1 MQNYIGYGFDTN
13 DIEDKTW
20 SNLAKKYDTEA
31 VEDHLKDSFD
41 YEVTD
46 DEVISEEYKITD
58 ALDFINENNTDCC
71 EYLRNIINSEESKK
85 TGTDY
90 IVSSYDN
97 YLVFDSIRFADDSKR
112 TEYIRNADEFIA
124 MVGRYIP
131 TENIHFGNLY
141 KGTDWL
147 DPSYALE

>member
-20 SNLAKKYDTEA
+20 YNLAKKYDTEA
-31 VEDHLKDSFD
+31 VEEHLKDSFN
-41 YEVTD
+41 YEITN
-46 DEVISEEYKITD
+46 DEVISEEYKIQD
-58 ALDFINENNTDCC
+58 ALDFIDENNIDCC
-71 EYLRNIINSEESKK
+71 EYLRNIINSEESEKA
-85 TGTDY
+85 GTNY

-124 MVGRYIP
+124 MIGRYIP

-141 KGTDWL
+141 EGTDWL

>member
-13 DIEDKTW
+13 EIDDSVW
-20 SNLAKKYDTEA
+20 YALAQKYDNEEVAEHFNNTFAEDIANGTIVTE
-31 VEDHLKDSFD
+31 
-41 YEVTD
+41 D
-46 DEVISEEYKITD
+46 DKIQD
-58 ALDFINENNTDCC
+58 ALDFIDENNTDYC
-71 EYLRNIINSEESKK
+71 EYLRNIINSEESEKA
-85 TGTDY
+85 GTNY

-124 MVGRYIP
+124 MIGRYIP

-141 KGTDWL
+141 EGTDWL

>member
-1 MQNYIGYGFDTN
+1 MYIYMGYGFDTN

-20 SNLAKKYDTEA
+20 YNLAKKYDAEA
-31 VEDHLKDSFD
+31 VEEHLKDSFD
-41 YEVTD
+41 CEITD

-58 ALDFINENNTDCC
+58 ALDFINENNIDCC

-85 TGTDY
+85 AGTNY
-90 IVSSYDN
+90 IVTSYDN

-141 KGTDWL
+141 EGNDWL
-147 DPSYALE
+147 DPSYVLE